1 MKNKNCINLPKRVT
15 SLVLAFTIFSVIP
28 QYNRCD
34 EKPADQISIHSIIP
48 SPKYL
53 LK

>member
-1 MKNKNCINLPKRVT
+1 MKNKNYNNLFKSIT
-15 SLVLAFTIFSVIP
+15 AFVLALTIFSVIP
-28 QYNRCD
+28 QYRRCD

>member
-1 MKNKNCINLPKRVT
+1 MKNKNNFRVFKRVAA
-15 SLVLAFTIFSVIP
+15 LVLALTIFSVIP
-28 QYNRCD
+28 QYRRCD
-34 EKPADQISIHSIIP
+34 EKPVDQISIHSIIP